1 MDKAVPTITMQ
12 VGNTAQTR
20 FIVDTGSDNTII
32 AKDFYTQHPDQF
44 GIINKDITTVNTL
57 NTIQTDSV
65 YIATTS
71 IGPYYYTVYVM
82 DLYDFEQTMFG
93 YTGKIING
101 IIGRDFLYQHNAKID
116 FDSLT
121 VTFK

>member
-1 MDKAVPTITMQ
+1 MDKAMPTITMQ
-12 VGNTAQTR
+12 VGNTAQAR

-32 AKDFYTQHPDQF
+32 AKNFYTQHPNQF
-44 GIINKDITTVNTL
+44 GIIDKDIIRINTL
-57 NTIQTDSV
+57 NTIRTDSV
-65 YIATTS
+65 YITTTT
-71 IGPYYYTVYVM
+71 IGSYQHTVYVM

-93 YTGKIING
+93 YTGKVING
-101 IIGRDFLYQHNAKID
+101 IIGRDFLYLHNAKID